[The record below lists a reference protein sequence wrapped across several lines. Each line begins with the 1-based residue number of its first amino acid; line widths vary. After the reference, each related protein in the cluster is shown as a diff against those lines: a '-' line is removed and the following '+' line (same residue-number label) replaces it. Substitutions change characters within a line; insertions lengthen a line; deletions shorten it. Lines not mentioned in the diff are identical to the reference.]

1 MGPEHGCA
9 VIYLNTRYSGK
20 ACSSSF
26 SMTLCETPPAA
37 LECGPSLAKTG
48 QSARLC
54 CIYFALSW
62 AAHSCLPLLG
72 CTLMSPS
79 LGLHTHVSLSS
90 SSSSSPQWRSKI
102 FVPGASLQTC
112 ASTLPQASCLNSL
125 VTSDGVN
132 AGTSVVDVSLLDE
145 NDREL
150 STCIRPLR
158 DIPRNLLPICFLVT
172 VGMRILQSH
181 APCRLP

>member
-1 MGPEHGCA
+1 MWSKPSKNRTE
-9 VIYLNTRYSGK
+9 
-20 ACSSSF
+20 
-26 SMTLCETPPAA
+26 CETV
-37 LECGPSLAKTG
+37 LHIFCTLLGCTLMSPSLGLHTHV
-48 QSARLC
+48 S
-54 CIYFALSW
+54 LSW